1 MALGVRDMQKALR
14 EGDLER
20 SYRWLRIDLTIAR
33 TTPTALNITGH
44 SLGIVNYPPGV
55 AFQLRFNAPTNDPIP
70 STDLTPGMVFANFE
84 FTEVYLENQAAAAGS
99 APLVL
104 WVGRR

>member
-1 MALGVRDMQKALR
+1 MPLGVRDMQNALR

-20 SYRWLRIDLTIAR
+20 GYRWLRIDMTIAR
-33 TTPTALNITGH
+33 PTPTALGVNGH

-55 AFQLRFNAPTNDPIP
+55 SFQLRFNAPTNDPIP
-70 STDLTPGMVFANFE
+70 SADLTPGMSFSGFE
-84 FTEVYLENQAAAAGS
+84 FTEVYLENEAAAAGS